1 METKLDVT
9 DLAVEEQA
17 SKIQSTVKD
26 LKEGGSI
33 FVKSSADFKQ
43 IVGSLLDDSNGKV
56 EWQPY
61 FKENDVWSGYLTNS
75 SDAPTEI
82 FQLMERHHKYCDSLY
97 VKGEN
102 ALSAKNEAEGKA
114 LIEAFFYNM
123 DLHFQREEKMLFLA
137 FEERTGM
144 TQGPTQVMRMEHEQI
159 RGVLKE
165 MRESLDTKDF
175 QRVFDQAEALLML
188 IQQHNSK
195 EENMLYPM
203 CDQHLGDSIQSLL
216 KEMILHLP

>member
-9 DLAVEEQA
+9 DLAVEEQG
-17 SKIQSTVKD
+17 SKIKSAVND
-26 LKEGGSI
+26 LKEGDTI
-33 FVKSSADFKQ
+33 FVKSTADFKQ
-43 IVGSLLDDSNGKV
+43 LVGEILDTNKSKI

-61 FKENDVWSGYLTNS
+61 FKAHDVWSGYLTNS
-75 SDAPTEI
+75 SDAPTGI
-82 FQLMERHHKYCDSLY
+82 FQLMEKHHKYCDSLY

-102 ALSAKNEAEGKA
+102 ALSAKNETEGKA

-123 DLHFQREEKMLFLA
+123 DLHFQREEKLLFVA
-137 FEERTGM
+137 FENKTGM

-165 MRESLDTKDF
+165 MRESLDTKNF

-203 CDQHLGDSIQSLL
+203 CDQHLGDSVQSLL
-216 KEMILHLP
+216 KEMILHFP